1 VINCAAL
8 SCEYACHASP
18 SGGVCY
24 CPLGFV
30 VNTDGR
36 SCIDFN
42 ECNMWGACDQ
52 LCEDRIGSHAC
63 SCVQGY
69 VLEHHKHCRANSSS
83 GIPSIIFSNGRD
95 LLIGDVHGRNVRIL
109 VQSRNRGIAVGVD
122 FHYYLGKI
130 FWTDTMQNKVFS
142 VDHSGSRIQQILNVS
157 IDSPENI
164 AVDWV
169 NNKLYV
175 VETSISRIEVVDLNG
190 SNRITLIAENLGNPR
205 GIAVDPTVG
214 YLFFS
219 DWNNISGEP
228 KLERSFM
235 DGTHRFELVKTKLG
249 WPAGITL
256 DIITK
261 RVYWVDSRYD
271 YIETVT
277 YDGLA

>member
-1 VINCAAL
+1 MNGLKGLFLCCIASSGKNKFKRTIICDYSYGHDTINA
-8 SCEYACHASP
+8 
-18 SGGVCY
+18 
-24 CPLGFV
+24 
-30 VNTDGR
+30 
-36 SCIDFN
+36 
-42 ECNMWGACDQ
+42 
-52 LCEDRIGSHAC
+52 
-63 SCVQGY
+63 
-69 VLEHHKHCRANSSS
+69 

-205 GIAVDPTVG
+205 GIAVDPTV
-214 YLFFS
+214 
-219 DWNNISGEP
+219 
-228 KLERSFM
+228 
-235 DGTHRFELVKTKLG
+235 
-249 WPAGITL
+249 
-256 DIITK
+256 
-261 RVYWVDSRYD
+261 
-271 YIETVT
+271 
-277 YDGLA
+277 